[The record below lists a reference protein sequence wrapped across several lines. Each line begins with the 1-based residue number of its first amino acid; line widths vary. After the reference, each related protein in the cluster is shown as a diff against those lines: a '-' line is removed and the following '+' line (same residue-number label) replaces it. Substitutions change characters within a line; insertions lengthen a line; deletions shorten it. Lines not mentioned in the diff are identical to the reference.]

1 LTGPD
6 TPPKRTIDM
15 ASNADSRGK
24 PADELFQAVYTELR
38 RLAVGQLAEERPDHT
53 LSPTDLVHEAYLGL
67 APRTEGWGGRTHFLC
82 AAAQAMRHILV
93 SHARSKGRLKR
104 GGGWHRVDL
113 DEAIPVAATANGEM
127 IDLSDAL
134 SDLAAEDPDTAAVV
148 ELRYFA
154 GAGWP
159 EIAEAT
165 GQPVA
170 DVKELWAYAKAWL
183 YDRLAE
189 PAEG

>member
-1 LTGPD
+1 LEI
-6 TPPKRTIDM
+6 PPKG
-15 ASNADSRGK
+15 ADEMPSAAEAGGK

-38 RLAVGQLAEERPDHT
+38 RLAAGQLAEERPDHT

-67 APRTEGWGGRTHFLC
+67 APRTEAWGGRTHFLC

-113 DEAIPVAATANGEM
+113 EEVIPVAATANAEM

-134 SDLAAEDPDTAAVV
+134 SVLAAKDPDTATVV

-154 GAGWP
+154 GAAWP
-159 EIAEAT
+159 EIAEAI
-165 GQPVA
+165 GQSVA

-189 PAEG
+189 PVDG

>member
-1 LTGPD
+1 
-6 TPPKRTIDM
+6 M
-15 ASNADSRGK
+15 QSADEAPAK

-38 RLAVGQLAEERPDHT
+38 RLAAGQLADERPDHT

-67 APRTEGWGGRTHFLC
+67 APRTEQWGGRTHFLC

-104 GGGWHRVDL
+104 GGGWHRVEL
-113 DEAIPVAATANGEM
+113 DEDVLVAVAAGGGM

-134 SDLAAEDPDTAAVV
+134 TALAAEDPESAAVV

-159 EIAEAT
+159 EIAQAV

-183 YDRLAE
+183 FHRLAPE
-189 PAEG
+189 PAGD

>member
-1 LTGPD
+1 MPS
-6 TPPKRTIDM
+6 
-15 ASNADSRGK
+15 AADARGK

-38 RLAVGQLAEERPDHT
+38 RLAAGQLAEERPDHT
-53 LSPTDLVHEAYLGL
+53 LSPTDLVHEAYVGL
-67 APRTEGWGGRTHFLC
+67 APRADGWGSRTHFLC

-104 GGGWHRVDL
+104 GGGWRRVDL
-113 DEAIPVAATANGEM
+113 DEAISVATTADGAM

-134 SDLAAEDPDTAAVV
+134 STLAAQDPDSANVV

-154 GAGWP
+154 GAEWP
-159 EIAEAT
+159 EIAVAV
-165 GQPVA
+165 GQSVA

-183 YDRLAE
+183 YDRLAAG
-189 PAEG
+189 PTGG

>member
-1 LTGPD
+1 MPS
-6 TPPKRTIDM
+6 I
-15 ASNADSRGK
+15 ADDRGK
-24 PADELFQAVYTELR
+24 PADELFQTVYTELR
-38 RLAVGQLAEERPDHT
+38 RLAAGQLADERPDHT
-53 LSPTDLVHEAYLGL
+53 LSPTDLVHEAYVGL
-67 APRTEGWGGRTHFLC
+67 ASRAEGWGGRTHFLC

-113 DEAIPVAATANGEM
+113 DEAIAVANANGGM

-134 SDLAAEDPDTAAVV
+134 TGLAAEDPDSATVV

-159 EIAEAT
+159 EIAEAL
-165 GQPVA
+165 GHSVA

-183 YDRLAE
+183 YDRLATE
-189 PAEG
+189 PVAE

>member
-1 LTGPD
+1 
-6 TPPKRTIDM
+6 M
-15 ASNADSRGK
+15 QSADEARAK

-38 RLAVGQLAEERPDHT
+38 RLAAGQLSDERPDHT

-67 APRTEGWGGRTHFLC
+67 APRAEGWGGRSHFLC

-93 SHARSKGRLKR
+93 SHARAKGRLKR
-104 GGGWHRVDL
+104 GGGWRQVEL
-113 DEAIPVAATANGEM
+113 DEDVSIAVAVNGGM
-127 IDLSDAL
+127 IDLNDAL
-134 SDLAAEDPDTAAVV
+134 TALAAEDPESATVV

-159 EIAEAT
+159 EIAEAV
-165 GQPVA
+165 GQSVV

-183 YDRLAE
+183 YHRLA
-189 PAEG
+189 PAPAGE

>member
-1 LTGPD
+1 MP
-6 TPPKRTIDM
+6 
-15 ASNADSRGK
+15 SQADSPGK

-38 RLAVGQLAEERPDHT
+38 RLAAGQLAEERPDHT

-67 APRTEGWGGRTHFLC
+67 APRAEGWHSRTHFLC

-93 SHARSKGRLKR
+93 SHARAKGRLKR

-113 DEAIPVAATANGEM
+113 DEAIPVAATADGAM

-134 SDLAAEDPDTAAVV
+134 TALTAEDPESATVV

-154 GAGWP
+154 GAEWR
-159 EIAEAT
+159 EIAEAV
-165 GQPVA
+165 GQSVA

-183 YDRLAE
+183 YDRLDPE
-189 PAEG
+189 PADE